1 LKRNIPCLH
10 FYFLNLKGFKL
21 RTASAKDGTDRAPSG
36 LSAAKIYK
44 NRRRAHSPADGAA
57 FLCPL

>member
-1 LKRNIPCLH
+1 M
-10 FYFLNLKGFKL
+10 

-44 NRRRAHSPADGAA
+44 NRRRAHSPTDGAA